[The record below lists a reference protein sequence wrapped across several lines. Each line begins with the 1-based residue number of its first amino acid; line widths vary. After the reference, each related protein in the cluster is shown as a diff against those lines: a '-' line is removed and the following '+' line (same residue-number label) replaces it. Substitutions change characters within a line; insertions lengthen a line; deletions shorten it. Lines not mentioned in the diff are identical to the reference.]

1 MKILTKQQI
10 QNIEQNAAARGL
22 EYIRMMENAGSA
34 AAKRIGDSY
43 PVRGARAVVLCGK
56 GNNGG
61 DGFVVARKL
70 HDAGAHVTILLA
82 EGPPATEE
90 AKQMHSRANNK
101 IKNILEQ
108 SASPKQREQAILS
121 ADLVVDA
128 VHGTGFH
135 GEIGAET
142 AALFETVNRGQAVRI
157 ALDLPSGVE
166 CDTGRYA
173 NGSFIADYTLSFIA
187 LKPSHILKPACR
199 LCGEVEALAIGI
211 SETVL
216 EMEKTEMFLLD
227 QELVREEFEPRA
239 SDANKGMYGRP
250 LLICGSAGM
259 AGAAKLS
266 ALGALR
272 SGAGVVRL
280 AVTKALYYGGLAAS
294 LTEPVF
300 TLLPATEDGGIA
312 KEAYP
317 EIEKL
322 LPRAAACLI
331 GPGMGEN
338 EDTKALVSQLI
349 KNSEIPLVIDADGLN
364 CLSAETE
371 ILKTAK
377 APVILTPHPG
387 EMARMTGLA
396 IEEIQADRIKAAKT
410 LAQKVNAIVVLKGE
424 GTVVALPGGEVYI
437 NTTGNPGMA
446 TGGSGDVLSGMIVSL
461 LGQGLTPAMAA
472 ACAVY
477 LHGEAG
483 DRAAARLSQHAML
496 PSDLLRDLCGVFLE
510 LER

>member
-10 QNIEQNAAARGL
+10 KNIEQNAATRGL

-70 HDAGAHVTILLA
+70 HDAGASVTILLA
-82 EGPPATEE
+82 EGLPATEE
-90 AKQMHSRANNK
+90 AKQMYSRANNK
-101 IKNILEQ
+101 IKHVLDQ
-108 SASPKQREQAILS
+108 SGSQKQREQAILS

-135 GEIGAET
+135 GELGEET
-142 AALFETVNRGQAVRI
+142 LKLFEMVNRSQAVRI

-173 NGSFIADYTLSFIA
+173 SGSFIADYTLSFIA
-187 LKPSHILKPACR
+187 LKPSHVLNPSRR
-199 LCGEVEALAIGI
+199 LCGEVETLAIGI

-216 EMEKTEMFLLD
+216 DMEKTEMFLLD
-227 QELVREEFEPRA
+227 QELVSEQFEPRA
-239 SDANKGMYGRP
+239 CDGNKGTYGRP

-300 TLLPATEDGGIA
+300 TLLPATEEGCIA
-312 KEAYP
+312 KDAYP
-317 EIEKL
+317 AIKKL
-322 LPRAAACLI
+322 LPRATACLI

-338 EDTKALVSQLI
+338 EDTTALVSQLVQ
-349 KNSEIPLVIDADGLN
+349 NSEIPLVIDADGIN
-364 CLSAETE
+364 CLSSDIE

-377 APVILTPHPG
+377 APVIVTPHPG
-387 EMARMTGLA
+387 EMARMTGLK
-396 IEEIQADRIKAAKT
+396 IEEIQADRIQAART
-410 LAQKVNAIVVLKGE
+410 LAEKANVIVVLKGE
-424 GTVVALPGGEVYI
+424 GTVIALPDGGAYI
-437 NTTGNPGMA
+437 NTSGNPGMA
-446 TGGSGDVLSGMIVSL
+446 TGGSGDVLSGMIVSF
-461 LGQGLTPAMAA
+461 LGQGFTPAMAA

-477 LHGEAG
+477 LHGKAG